1 MSKKKIQSHFESGA
15 LRNESEV
22 TMDGIPDGYSRSYF
36 ESGQL
41 ERERFTLMGTFHGT
55 WKQWNEQG
63 LLLGEFK
70 FVHGTGVLTEWY
82 ENGVKKYE
90 LELLKGAQH
99 GAERLYDS
107 DGRLCMTR
115 YYFKNKRVSKK
126 AYDIEK
132 SGNQ

>member
-1 MSKKKIQSHFESGA
+1 MTLDKSGGARNLKQPCQESRYDP
-15 LRNESEV
+15 LH
-22 TMDGIPDGYSRSYF
+22 
-36 ESGQL
+36 
-41 ERERFTLMGTFHGT
+41 TL
-55 WKQWNEQG
+55 G

-90 LELLKGAQH
+90 LELLKSAQH

-126 AYDIEK
+126 AYDIENR
-132 SGNQ
+132 S